1 MLCAVLANTEMGLSK
16 YQDHIDKVSKGQG
29 GYWHPL
35 SILARITEEVG
46 EVARLLNHIYGDKP
60 KKKTEAEQELGEEIA
75 DVMYA
80 LICLANRE
88 KIDLDTAM
96 QKVIQKAESRDK
108 NRFNTNVAG

>member
-1 MLCAVLANTEMGLSK
+1 MSLKK
-16 YQDHIDKVSKGQG
+16 YQDHIDTVSKRQG

-46 EVARLLNHIYGDKP
+46 EVARLLNHLYGDKP
-60 KKKTEAEQELGEEIA
+60 KKKSEAKQELDEEIA

-88 KIDLDTAM
+88 KIDLDMAM
-96 QKVIQKAESRDK
+96 RKVIKKAETRDK
-108 NRFNTNVAG
+108 NRFNTNSAG

>member
-1 MLCAVLANTEMGLSK
+1 MSLKK
-16 YQDHIDKVSKGQG
+16 YQDHIDTVSKGQG

-46 EVARLLNHIYGDKP
+46 EVARLLNHLYGDKP
-60 KKKTEAEQELGEEIA
+60 KKKTEAKQELDEEIA

-88 KIDLDTAM
+88 KIDLDKAM
-96 QKVIQKAESRDK
+96 RKVILKAETRDK
-108 NRFNTNVAG
+108 NRFNTNGAS